1 MNIIGYINL
10 GTGLLFI
17 VVGLLCYRYPNL
29 LNPYGGMSPE
39 RKDLVDI
46 EGLKRVVA
54 ITFVVTGLLMVV
66 VGTLSLVK
74 VIDEMTSIYV
84 FIMLSTVMLV
94 PLFVAMWKYNGFGRD
109 KNRK

>member
-1 MNIIGYINL
+1 MDIIGYINL
-10 GTGLLFI
+10 GTSLLLI
-17 VVGLLCYRYPNL
+17 VVGLLCYRNPNL
-29 LNPYGGMSPE
+29 INSYGNMSPE
-39 RKDLVDI
+39 RKALVDI

-54 ITFVVTGLLMVV
+54 ITFVVTGLLMLV

-74 VIDEMTSIYV
+74 VIDEMTSMYV
-84 FIMLSTVMLV
+84 FIVLSTVMLV